1 MLEILGGMVVLIIM
15 IVLSGLKTVK
25 EHSQLVVFRYGKVVA
40 CKGPGLHL
48 ILPIIDNVEMID
60 TRIVELSIPAVVVT
74 TLDGESLEISAQC
87 LYQIS
92 DAKRTVTKIEDAK
105 SATDFVTQSA
115 LRELARQ
122 NSAAFL
128 KDETKRANIRL
139 KSLIEKQTLS
149 WGIRIN
155 AVEIVEIRH
164 ATGENLLQLEASPAQ
179 LTENQATAVAEL
191 AL

>member
-1 MLEILGGMVVLIIM
+1 MLEIIGGMIVLVVM
-15 IVLSGLKTVK
+15 IVLSGIKTVK
-25 EHSQLVVFRYGKVVA
+25 EHTQLVVFRYGKVLD

-48 ILPIIDNVEMID
+48 ILPIIDNVELVD
-60 TRIVELSIPAVVVT
+60 TRIVTLTIPLVVVT
-74 TLDGESLEISAQC
+74 TLDGESLEMSAQC

-92 DAKRTVTKIEDAK
+92 DAKRAVTKIEDAR
-105 SATDFVTQSA
+105 SATMFVTQSA

-128 KDETKRANIRL
+128 KDETKRANSRL

-155 AVEIVEIRH
+155 AVEIEEIRT
-164 ATGENLLQLEASPAQ
+164 ATGENLLE
-179 LTENQATAVAEL
+179 VAETPATIAEL
-191 AL
+191 TV